1 MFEHE
6 VVLGHPRNVAHYL
19 GANGLGVSVER
30 EIIVIG
36 SDYNLMFRSQEQVP
50 PMRERAND
58 RQEFSIIHVIIAFH
72 WIQGLGV
79 VPYRLEFSPVIPLI
93 QDCPEC
99 VLRSIHL

>member
-6 VVLGHPRNVAHYL
+6 VVLGHTRDVARYS
-19 GANGLGVSVER
+19 GADGLGVSVER

-36 SDYNLMFRSQEQVP
+36 PDHNSMFRSQEQVP
-50 PMRERAND
+50 PMHKRAD
-58 RQEFSIIHVIIAFH
+58 DCQEFPIIHVIIAFR

-79 VPYRLEFSPVIPLI
+79 VPYRFEFSPVILLI